1 MDPKNRNDLGRPDKA
16 KSLPRGHPCYQDLGP
31 RSGEGEPT
39 HLTKATRA
47 HMGHV
52 ALCPLKSGG
61 ARIPTERSWWA
72 PQHCTETRSVFTG
85 SRKLARET
93 VRAALHWLPP
103 TLKYGG
109 LNIIV
114 DAALGGGPFR
124 EGPSENRPGRGVRHK
139 SKGTGHPP
147 LSGGGLPRGEPLP
160 PSSLC
165 QPDVRNVG
173 ILFGHAPLVQQVPER
188 QQRQKQVRSLEG
200 AEGDFCGQIEESA
213 PTPDN

>member
-1 MDPKNRNDLGRPDKA
+1 MSQLTLRR
-16 KSLPRGHPCYQDLGP
+16 QLGP
-31 RSGEGEPT
+31 MWGTAPSALQVWRGEDPYRTFVVGPGT
-39 HLTKATRA
+39 LHRNKA
-47 HMGHV
+47 
-52 ALCPLKSGG
+52 CFY
-61 ARIPTERSWWA
+61 RIE
-72 PQHCTETRSVFTG
+72 E
-85 SRKLARET
+85 LARET
-93 VRAALHWLPP
+93 VRAAIHWLPP
-103 TLKYGG
+103 TLKYGA
-109 LNIIV
+109 LKIIG

-124 EGPSENRPGRGVRHK
+124 EGPAENRPGRGVRHK

-147 LSGGGLPRGEPLP
+147 LSGGDLPRGEPLP